1 MLEQKLNDIILSVE
15 QEIHLIKIKMKLNKK
30 DLKKLKNMFKDSIYL
45 DIDRIQD
52 DEQKL
57 KNEISELDIR
67 LNKLKKILYRLNVC
81 ERILNNEEV

>member
-1 MLEQKLNDIILSVE
+1 MLEQKLNDIILSTE
-15 QEIHLIKIKMKLNKK
+15 QQINLVKIKIKHDKK

-45 DIDRIQD
+45 DIDRIQN

-67 LNKLKKILYRLNVC
+67 LNKLKKILYRLKVC
-81 ERILNNEEV
+81 ERILNNEEF

>member
-1 MLEQKLNDIILSVE
+1 MLEEKLNDIILLVE
-15 QEIHLIKIKMKLNKK
+15 QEINLIKIKIKHDKK
-30 DLKKLKNMFKDSIYL
+30 DLKKLNNMFKDSIYL
-45 DIDRIQD
+45 DIARIQN

-81 ERILNNEEV
+81 GRILNNEEV